1 MAHQIRHL
9 LRNHRNPCKAAHAE
23 RIRDMQSRRE
33 MAMHIPYSVFPS
45 PSAAFELYECG
56 DENPDDQSEY
66 HAQEHS
72 YLCL

>member
-1 MAHQIRHL
+1 
-9 LRNHRNPCKAAHAE
+9 
-23 RIRDMQSRRE
+23 MQSRRE

-72 YLCL
+72 LSVPLILHTFPIHYNLQHRPVCGNSRFP

>member
-1 MAHQIRHL
+1 
-9 LRNHRNPCKAAHAE
+9 
-23 RIRDMQSRRE
+23 MQSRRE